1 MNATREQLE
10 QLNANLRYLEL
21 LSREYPTIEAAAS
34 EVINQEAK
42 LRLPKGTE
50 HFMSDLHGENEA
62 FRHVLNSASGVIR
75 EKVDVILSEENA
87 TLEER
92 QEFATLIYYPEQKL
106 PLMKAERDPEML
118 PFWYEHTLLRLVEIC
133 RFVSSKHTREH
144 VRRVLPRESEHI
156 LDELLNAHFEAHNKE
171 MYYDEIIMSII
182 ENGMADDFII
192 HFCNLIKTLAVD
204 KLHIVGDMY
213 DRGPRPDKI
222 MDTLM
227 NHVNVDVQWGNHDT
241 VWMGAAAGDPLCIAT
256 VLKTSLSYSNLEMLE
271 MGYGLSLRRLGHFA
285 EDFYGDCDL
294 TQWMPKGKEKDRYSQ
309 NGLRRVALMHIAISI
324 IMFKLECQ
332 LIDRNPDFKLGGR
345 DFLRRIDYEKKTV
358 RINGVNYPLK
368 ECQFPT
374 IDPENPAQ
382 LTPEEKH
389 VMNRLVDSFRESE
402 KLQRHTQFLYQVGHV
417 YHIENGNLLFH
428 GCIPMTMDG
437 EFAVETFQGKDYSG
451 RALLD
456 YCEKQARD
464 GYYAPEGSPERQRGM
479 DMLWYLW
486 CGALSPIF
494 GRSAMTTFE
503 RIYVEDKST
512 HTETPDPYYRIYGD
526 VAVADKILA
535 EFGLEGEGHHIVNGH
550 VPVKV
555 VKGESPIK
563 GGGKILVIDGGFCSA
578 YHNRTGIAGY
588 TLVYNSNDLSIRTH
602 QPFEGT
608 EKAIR
613 ENYDIH
619 SESRMVYKC
628 PKRLHVKDVD
638 DGKWRIQLIGEL
650 KQLIFAYRVG
660 ILKEAGK

>member
-1 MNATREQLE
+1 
-10 QLNANLRYLEL
+10 
-21 LSREYPTIEAAAS
+21 
-34 EVINQEAK
+34 
-42 LRLPKGTE
+42 
-50 HFMSDLHGENEA
+50 
-62 FRHVLNSASGVIR
+62 
-75 EKVDVILSEENA
+75 
-87 TLEER
+87 
-92 QEFATLIYYPEQKL
+92 
-106 PLMKAERDPEML
+106 
-118 PFWYEHTLLRLVEIC
+118 
-133 RFVSSKHTREH
+133 
-144 VRRVLPRESEHI
+144 
-156 LDELLNAHFEAHNKE
+156 
-171 MYYDEIIMSII
+171 
-182 ENGMADDFII
+182 
-192 HFCNLIKTLAVD
+192 
-204 KLHIVGDMY
+204 
-213 DRGPRPDKI
+213 
-222 MDTLM
+222 
-227 NHVNVDVQWGNHDT
+227 
-241 VWMGAAAGDPLCIAT
+241 
-256 VLKTSLSYSNLEMLE
+256 
-271 MGYGLSLRRLGHFA
+271 
-285 EDFYGDCDL
+285 
-294 TQWMPKGKEKDRYSQ
+294 
-309 NGLRRVALMHIAISI
+309 
-324 IMFKLECQ
+324 
-332 LIDRNPDFKLGGR
+332 
-345 DFLRRIDYEKKTV
+345 
-358 RINGVNYPLK
+358 
-368 ECQFPT
+368 
-374 IDPENPAQ
+374 
-382 LTPEEKH
+382 
-389 VMNRLVDSFRESE
+389 
-402 KLQRHTQFLYQVGHV
+402 
-417 YHIENGNLLFH
+417 
-428 GCIPMTMDG
+428 MTMDG